1 MEARLKLSLSLI
13 ATGKTDAIEESY
25 LVASGVT
32 KWIIPS
38 PVGRQPICFVD
49 GYCGFAVDMMMVNL
63 SGSSETA
70 ATSITKRS

>member
-1 MEARLKLSLSLI
+1 MAARLKLSLSLI

-25 LVASGVT
+25 LVTSAII

-38 PVGRQPICFVD
+38 PVWRQPICFVD
-49 GYCGFAVDMMMVNL
+49 GYRGFAVYMMMVNL